1 MKWMKERDLLI
12 AQTMA
17 FVQSVTGKKAT
28 AEARQALIEPTPI
41 ESTPIESTPVDEIE
55 EPARP
60 VGTLQIEPLQIET
73 LQTESSRTER
83 AQIVRPS
90 PARLNEVRQ
99 EIRGRVAAF
108 RAHQELFHRERDE
121 YCNSV
126 LTRVRASTG
135 QAPKTPDHQPSKR

>member
-28 AEARQALIEPTPI
+28 AEAREALIEPTAI
-41 ESTPIESTPVDEIE
+41 KSTPIQSTLVDDIE

-60 VGTLQIEPLQIET
+60 VET
-73 LQTESSRTER
+73 LPIKTSQIDS
-83 AQIVRPS
+83 AQIARPS
-90 PARLNEVRQ
+90 SSARLNEVRQ

-121 YCNSV
+121 YCNAV

-135 QAPKTPDHQPSKR
+135 QAPKTPDHQPSKP